1 MQLLTFTAGGQTYA
15 IEATCVMEVLPAVP
29 ARMVPG
35 LPDYVLGVVGYRGRL
50 IPVIDLAKRLTDEF
64 SARRLSTRLLV
75 VEVPW
80 RERSESSQSSPKARL
95 GIVAENMVST
105 LRSDDVD
112 MVFPTMHLESSP
124 YLGRIL
130 RLNGQTVHMLIVEN
144 LLPAELASGLF
155 AAAPEPPS
163 S

>member
-15 IEATCVMEVLPAVP
+15 IEATCVVEVLPAVP
-29 ARMVPG
+29 VRAVPS
-35 LPDYVLGVVGYRGRL
+35 LPDYVLGVVDYRGRL
-50 IPVIDLAKRLTDEF
+50 IPVVDLAKRLTDDF

-75 VEVPW
+75 VEFPW
-80 RERSESSQSSPKARL
+80 RGRSETTPPMPKARL

-105 LRSDDVD
+105 LRSDDVVT
-112 MVFPTMHLESSP
+112 VFPTMHLENSP

-163 S
+163 P

>member
-15 IEATCVMEVLPAVP
+15 IEATSVVEVLPAVP
-29 ARMVPG
+29 VRVVPR
-35 LPDYVLGVVGYRGRL
+35 LPDYVLGVVGYRGML

-64 SARRLSTRLLV
+64 SSRRLSTRLLV
-75 VEVPW
+75 VEFPW
-80 RERSESSQSSPKARL
+80 RERSESSLPSSKARL

-124 YLGRIL
+124 FLGRIL

>member
-1 MQLLTFTAGGQTYA
+1 
-15 IEATCVMEVLPAVP
+15 
-29 ARMVPG
+29 
-35 LPDYVLGVVGYRGRL
+35 
-50 IPVIDLAKRLTDEF
+50 
-64 SARRLSTRLLV
+64 
-75 VEVPW
+75 
-80 RERSESSQSSPKARL
+80 L

-144 LLPAELASGLF
+144 LLPAELALGLF
-155 AAAPEPPS
+155 EAAPESPS
-163 S
+163 P

>member
-15 IEATCVMEVLPAVP
+15 IEATSVVEVLPAVP
-29 ARMVPG
+29 VRVVPK
-35 LPDYVLGVVGYRGRL
+35 LPDYVLGVVDYRGRL
-50 IPVIDLAKRLTDEF
+50 IPVVDLAKRLTDDF

-75 VEVPW
+75 VEFAW
-80 RERSESSQSSPKARL
+80 RERPESPSPSPKARL

-112 MVFPTMHLESSP
+112 TVFPTMHLENSP

-130 RLNGQTVHMLIVEN
+130 RLNGQTVHMLVVEN

-155 AAAPEPPS
+155 AAQGEPPS
-163 S
+163 P

>member
-1 MQLLTFTAGGQTYA
+1 M
-15 IEATCVMEVLPAVP
+15 
-29 ARMVPG
+29 
-35 LPDYVLGVVGYRGRL
+35 
-50 IPVIDLAKRLTDEF
+50 
-64 SARRLSTRLLV
+64 
-75 VEVPW
+75 
-80 RERSESSQSSPKARL
+80 PKARL

-105 LRSDDVD
+105 LRSDNVD

-155 AAAPEPPS
+155 AAAPEPPLP
-163 S
+163 

>member
-15 IEATCVMEVLPAVP
+15 IESKNVVEVLPAVP
-29 ARMVPG
+29 VRAVPK

-64 SARRLSTRLLV
+64 SARRLSTRLLI
-75 VEVPW
+75 VEFPK
-80 RERSESSQSSPKARL
+80 REPIASPHPPSTARL

-105 LRSDDVD
+105 LRSEDVD
-112 MVFPTMHLESSP
+112 TLLPAMGLENSP

-130 RLNGQTVHMLIVEN
+130 RLNGQTVHMLVVEN
-144 LLPAELASGLF
+144 LLPANLASGMF
-155 AAAPEPPS
+155 AATLEAPSP
-163 S
+163 

>member
-15 IEATCVMEVLPAVP
+15 IEARSVVEVLPAVP
-29 ARMVPG
+29 VRSVPR
-35 LPDYVLGVVGYRGRL
+35 LPNYVLGVVDYRGKL
-50 IPVIDLAKRLTDEF
+50 IPVIDLAKRLVDEF
-64 SARRLSTRLLV
+64 STPRLSTRLLIV
-75 VEVPW
+75 DVAW
-80 RERSESSQSSPKARL
+80 RASPEASRSTPPPRL

-112 MVFPTMHLESSP
+112 TVFPAMHLENSA

-155 AAAPEPPS
+155 SGAPEPS
-163 S
+163 SP